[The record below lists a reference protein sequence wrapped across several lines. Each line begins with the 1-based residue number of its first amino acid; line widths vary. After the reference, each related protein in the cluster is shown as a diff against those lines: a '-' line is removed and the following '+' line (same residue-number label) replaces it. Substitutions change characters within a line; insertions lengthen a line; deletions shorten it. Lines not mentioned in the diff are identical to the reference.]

1 MLALILAAAGAFVA
15 WWGFG
20 IARDGLRRKVVL
32 TLVTGVAVTLFGLAT
47 IDHYLFHGRYVVVPI
62 AHIVGLGHG
71 R

>member
-1 MLALILAAAGAFVA
+1 VIAYLAAAAGAA
-15 WWGFG
+15 ITWWGIG
-20 IARDGLRRKVVL
+20 MARGGLQRKVVL
-32 TLVTGVAVTLFGLAT
+32 TLVTGIVMTLFGLAT